1 MLHTST
7 EEACEDRLAAVID
20 DKFQLKY
27 APVAIRCDINETKKC
42 HEM

>member
-7 EEACEDRLAAVID
+7 EEACEVRRAAVID
-20 DKFQLKY
+20 GKFQLKY
-27 APVAIRCDINETKKC
+27 GPVAKRCNINETKKC